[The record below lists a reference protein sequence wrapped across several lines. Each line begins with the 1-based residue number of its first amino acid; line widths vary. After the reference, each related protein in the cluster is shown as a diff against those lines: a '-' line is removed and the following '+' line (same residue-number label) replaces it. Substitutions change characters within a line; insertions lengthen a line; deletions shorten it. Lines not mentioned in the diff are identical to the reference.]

1 MQPWRKV
8 KYKIERNKYET
19 NRWAGANSYI
29 KISHTFKTKRVQDK
43 RIKKLWNG
51 RAFTWDFLIIQQRSH
66 AVLKFQ
72 TFMAVRQSATTR
84 RRAKLFRRGPS
95 CLLLHIV
102 CFCTVQLGLCLWGR
116 GWVVRKDLENDLI
129 GFNSSGQGH
138 RVFSSPKSITCP
150 PLPHQKK
157 CRRRAFCFGNLQK
170 WLRKVYFRK
179 KNNLLYDEHD
189 IGSNWKWL

>member
-1 MQPWRKV
+1 MPHPRGREKGEKREWQIFYPEGLYLWNSPSKLKIWKMQPWRKV

-19 NRWAGANSYI
+19 NRRAGANSYI

-84 RRAKLFRRGPS
+84 RRVELTWTIIYCSILS
-95 CLLLHIV
+95 CHIAHQY
-102 CFCTVQLGLCLWGR
+102 TILKYKHCL
-116 GWVVRKDLENDLI
+116 KIIFE
-129 GFNSSGQGH
+129 
-138 RVFSSPKSITCP
+138 
-150 PLPHQKK
+150 KK
-157 CRRRAFCFGNLQK
+157 
-170 WLRKVYFRK
+170 
-179 KNNLLYDEHD
+179 
-189 IGSNWKWL
+189 I